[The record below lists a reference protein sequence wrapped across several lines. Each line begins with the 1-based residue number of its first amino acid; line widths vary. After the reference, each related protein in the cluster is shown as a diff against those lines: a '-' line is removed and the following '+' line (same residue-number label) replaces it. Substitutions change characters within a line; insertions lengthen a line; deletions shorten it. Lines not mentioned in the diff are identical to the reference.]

1 MLTIEG
7 ATVEFRTGWRTK
19 PVRAL
24 DGVDL
29 SMRPGEICGLCG
41 PSGCGKTTLA
51 RLIVGLLRPS
61 AGRVTFHERD
71 VGRFSGKSLREYRR
85 RVQLVFQNPQL
96 ALDPRQT
103 VFEILAEP
111 LKAHHLAQSGRQLNR
126 HIEEALH
133 ECGLNA
139 DILGRRPHQISGGQA
154 QRVALARSLSVGP
167 SLVIGDEF
175 TAMLDVSVQAQVL
188 DILRRRR
195 EKRGLAILLISHD
208 VDLVRAFCDTAAIL
222 AGGRIVA
229 RGDPRK
235 LLPADLAPPNPIEQ
249 ESRR

>member
-1 MLTIEG
+1 M
-7 ATVEFRTGWRTK
+7 EFRTGWRGR

-29 SMRPGEICGLCG
+29 SVRPGEICGLFG

-51 RLIVGLLRPS
+51 RMIVRLIRPS
-61 AGRVTFHERD
+61 SGRVTFYERD
-71 VGRFSGKSLREYRR
+71 VGRLSAKSLREYRR

-103 VFEILAEP
+103 VFETLAEP
-111 LKAHHLAQSGRQLNR
+111 LKAHGLARSRPQLSR
-126 HIEEALH
+126 RIDAALD
-133 ECGLNA
+133 ECGLTP

-154 QRVALARSLSVGP
+154 QRVALARSLSLEP
-167 SLVIGDEF
+167 SLIIGDEL

-188 DILRRRR
+188 DILRGWR

-208 VDLVRAFCDTAAIL
+208 TDLVRAFCDTTAIL
-222 AGGRIVA
+222 AGGRIIA

-235 LLPADLAPPNPIEQ
+235 LLSADLAPANLKEQ
-249 ESRR
+249 EPRR